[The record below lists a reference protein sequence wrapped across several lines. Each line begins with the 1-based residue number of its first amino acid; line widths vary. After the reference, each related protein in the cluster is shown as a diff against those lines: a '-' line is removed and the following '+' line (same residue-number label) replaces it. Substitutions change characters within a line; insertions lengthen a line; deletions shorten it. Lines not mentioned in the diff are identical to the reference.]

1 MQTDPSRS
9 GPLPS
14 CDHRWET
21 DARIRLV
28 RVISMFEPS
37 PIDTGIEEAAAYRA
51 KQSKTATP
59 AADGFPNPGE
69 VEQQSSLGSDQS
81 GSSTPALDFLDD
93 FFKADK
99 RHLVARGEASLKS
112 EPNILTPP
120 TARGSKPSS
129 PKTATPA
136 LIFISAQTRSRE
148 HFTRRLART
157 TLQKRSTFG

>member
-1 MQTDPSRS
+1 
-9 GPLPS
+9 
-14 CDHRWET
+14 
-21 DARIRLV
+21 
-28 RVISMFEPS
+28 MFEPS

-99 RHLVARGEASLKS
+99 RHLVAIKKGRSKPEIRAQHFDAADRGAASLHHQK
-112 EPNILTPP
+112 
-120 TARGSKPSS
+120 R
-129 PKTATPA
+129 
-136 LIFISAQTRSRE
+136 Q
-148 HFTRRLART
+148 RRL
-157 TLQKRSTFG
+157 